1 MNPTHWDTGEHMI
14 SAIEEI
20 DWPAL
25 PGRGGAPLLSVLF
38 QLEQSQWWPAEKMRG
53 HQFHQIERLCNYAA
67 RNNPFLVARL
77 DAAGIG
83 ADTALSDDVWRS
95 LPVLTRD
102 DVQKAGDQLQCNKTP
117 KGHGRTQ
124 QSTTTGSTGKPV
136 TVRRTELMNFYWAA
150 FTLRDH
156 MWRKRDLSATF
167 ATIRYDRSARAAYP
181 KGIISQNWGSPAGLF
196 NTGAAAKLTI
206 TTPIADQAEWL
217 ARQNATYLST
227 NPSNLGELLRY
238 SEETGANYPTLREVQ
253 TLSEVLDP
261 ALRGECR
268 RLWDIEIADMYST
281 QETGYIALQCPESEN
296 YHIQSET
303 ALIEILD
310 ADDRPCAA
318 GEVGRVVV
326 TPLHNFATPL
336 LRYDIGDYAE
346 TGAACPC
353 GRGLPVLTR
362 IMGRARAMLTL
373 PNGAR
378 TWPLMGGSRFAEIA
392 PVRQYQ
398 FTQKS
403 RTNIEARLLVERPL
417 TGDEEEKL
425 RDRTLARLGHPF
437 EIEFSYVK
445 QIARK
450 AGEKYEEF
458 KSEL

>member
-1 MNPTHWDTGEHMI
+1 MNAGHADFGEHTI

-25 PGRGGAPLLSVLF
+25 PGREGAMLLSILF
-38 QLEQSQWWPAEKMRG
+38 QLEQSEWWPAEKLRT
-53 HQFHQIERLCNYAA
+53 HQFGQIERLCRFA
-67 RNNPFLVARL
+67 RQKFPYLAARL
-77 DAAGIG
+77 DDAGIG
-83 ADTALSDDVWRS
+83 LDTRLSDDNWS
-95 LPVLTRD
+95 QLPVLTRD
-102 DVQKAGDQLQCNKTP
+102 ELQKSGARLQCTETP
-117 KGHGRTQ
+117 KGHGRTS

-136 TVRRTELMNFYWAA
+136 SVRRTELSQFYWTA

-181 KGIISQNWGSPAGLF
+181 DGIQSDNWGTPAGLF
-196 NTGAAAKLTI
+196 STGPAAKLTI
-206 TTPIADQAEWL
+206 TTPIAEQADWL
-217 ARQNATYLST
+217 ARQKAAYLST
-227 NPSNLGELLRY
+227 NPSNLGELLRHT
-238 SEETGANYPTLREVQ
+238 EESGTRFPTLREVQ

-261 ALRGECR
+261 ALRDECR

-281 QETGYIALQCPESEN
+281 QETGYIALQCPTTEN
-296 YHIQSET
+296 YHIQSED

-310 ADDRPCAA
+310 ADGAPCRA
-318 GEVGRVVV
+318 GEIGRVVV

-346 TGAACPC
+346 VGAECPC

-373 PNGAR
+373 PGGGR
-378 TWPLMGGSRFAEIA
+378 RWPLMGGSRFAEIA

-398 FTQKS
+398 FVQKS
-403 RTNIEARLLVERPL
+403 PERIEARLVVERPL
-417 TGDEEEKL
+417 DAEEEEKL
-425 RDRTLARLGHPF
+425 RQRMLSRLGHAF
-437 EIEFSYVK
+437 EIKFSYVDR
-445 QIARK
+445 IARR

-458 KSEL
+458 KSEI